1 MDTIKRIWIIRSD
14 SDKYRAFDQEK
25 YRSEE
30 WMALFDRFK
39 EGGSLI
45 KDWQP
50 IEMVLYEGN
59 GSEEIETEKNKP
71 IPDFTKGVVTLAM
84 SSVARTILEP
94 LIADD
99 VEFLPLLTPRGPY
112 YELNISRVAGLDVPN
127 SAVIFF
133 KESRKILKVERYAF
147 YWDRLKEK
155 NIFLLSELGQRE
167 WFVSDAFKQKVE
179 ESGLSGL
186 VLFPVPLVEG

>member
-1 MDTIKRIWIIRSD
+1 MNTITRIWIIRSD

-25 YRSEE
+25 YSSEE

-39 EGGSLI
+39 EGGSFL

-50 IEMVLYEGN
+50 IVMVLFEGN
-59 GSEEIETEKNKP
+59 GSEEIEMEKNKP

-84 SSVARTILEP
+84 SSRARTILEP
-94 LIADD
+94 LIADE

-112 YELNISRVAGLDVPN
+112 YELNISRVAGLDMSKSTVK
-127 SAVIFF
+127 FF
-133 KESRKILKVERYAF
+133 KESKKILKVERYAF
-147 YWDRLKEK
+147 CWDRLKRK

-186 VLFPVPLVEG
+186 VFVPVPLNEG